1 MKRLNYVFFCLTA
14 FFMAVGV
21 MSLNAQD
28 ITHPVDGTT
37 SFTVTQGTSV
47 MYYDNGGA
55 DCDGTGEEYVADSDG
70 TAVICPDAAGSTIT
84 IEFLDVDV
92 ETRTTSPCWDFIRVY
107 DGDNTGAT
115 LLFEGCGEEGF
126 QSCSGFPGDG
136 GDGGGVEGGVN
147 DIDGSN
153 DATPVNNVFTST
165 AGNGCLTVNFTSD
178 GSVHDGGWV
187 ATVSA
192 SATGGGP
199 TCDDGMQNGDETG
212 VDCGGAT
219 CPPCMSGPTC
229 DDGMQNGDEEGV
241 DCGGSSCPPCE
252 AACQEFTLDIDFDNF
267 SGETSWEVTDLFG
280 NLVDNEDYSSGLDAT
295 SETLCL
301 DPGCYE
307 FTIFDSFGDGI
318 CCGFGLGSWSL
329 SDDGGEI
336 ASGGE
341 FGSSES
347 AFFCTDP
354 GPGCVPASATA
365 SVVSYCSNGVFMVQ
379 VTVSDLGSAS
389 TLAIGN
395 SGGLPF
401 LQNVFFP
408 RTYYVG
414 PFPIGTDVDIFV
426 FDTENS
432 ACITMLPG
440 LTDACSGSLVPNT
453 GEAFGGASVFP
464 NPTTGEVNVNLGS
477 FIGKSVSIEVYNAV
491 GQMIEARQVNDIQ
504 TPTERFDLSQQ
515 ESGIYYIHMNVDGQ
529 ENIIERVVL
538 SARP

>member
-1 MKRLNYVFFCLTA
+1 MKRLNYLFTLLLTTATIFAFSLAPASLAAQYCDGPVNGFNDEWITNVNFANVDNTTA
-14 FFMAVGV
+14 FSVSTA
-21 MSLNAQD
+21 NT
-28 ITHPVDGTT
+28 INGTAT
-37 SFTVTQGTSV
+37 VTAGEVVAFTVDVTTDGGPWDEAVVIYFDFDNDFVFETELDMGIISINTTTETYDAGSAPAGNTMMMPATPGTYRMRVVLDFSGPV
-47 MYYDNGGA
+47 PGPCDADNG
-55 DCDGTGEEYVADSDG
+55 
-70 TAVICPDAAGSTIT
+70 
-84 IEFLDVDV
+84 
-92 ETRTTSPCWDFIRVY
+92 
-107 DGDNTGAT
+107 
-115 LLFEGCGEEGF
+115 
-126 QSCSGFPGDG
+126 SGFKDSEDYEIVVTG
-136 GDGGGVEGGVN
+136 
-147 DIDGSN
+147 
-153 DATPVNNVFTST
+153 
-165 AGNGCLTVNFTSD
+165 
-178 GSVHDGGWV
+178 
-187 ATVSA
+187 
-192 SATGGGP
+192 GGGP
-199 TCDDGMQNGDETG
+199 TCDDGMQNGDEEG
-212 VDCGGAT
+212 VDCGGSS
-219 CPPCMSGPTC
+219 CPPCMGGGPTC

-280 NLVDNEDYSSGLDAT
+280 NLVDSEDYSSGLDAT
-295 SETLCL
+295 SESLCL

-318 CCGFGLGSWSL
+318 CCGFGLGSWTL
-329 SDDGGEI
+329 SDDGGPI

-354 GPGCVPASATA
+354 GPGCVPATATA
-365 SVVSYCSNGVFMVQ
+365 NVVSYCSNGVFMVQ

-395 SGGLPF
+395 NAGLPF

-440 LTDACSGSLVPNT
+440 LTDDCGSSLVPNT
-453 GEAFGGASVFP
+453 GQTFGNASVFP
-464 NPTTGEVNVNLGS
+464 NPTTGAVNVNLGS

-504 TPTERFDLSQQ
+504 TPTESFDLSQQ